1 MSVVRLR
8 PFCTDYLWGGTKL
21 SSEFGIEYDGERLA
35 EAWVLSCHKDGQS
48 VIDSG
53 EYQGLTLS
61 QYIEVCGPQIMG
73 ENRRFFEMFP
83 IITKLI
89 DARENLSIQVHP
101 NNSYALQAE
110 GEFGKTEMWYIVE
123 AEENAQ
129 IYYGVNRTTSREEAM
144 RMIADG
150 TFTGLLNAVPVKA
163 GDCFYIPAGTIH
175 AICQG
180 VVVAEVQ
187 QNSNVTYRVFDYDR
201 VDSNGNKRELHVK
214 KALDVAR
221 FEPNY
226 SLHHFGNH
234 MVRCNYFTSD
244 VFKGDN
250 DDAVSSKSFVSLVVL
265 AGEGELIYENE
276 KSEEITVQ
284 VKKGESYFMDAA
296 PVGKIYK
303 YRLKGESLC
312 VLKTQIGKI
321 EDIK

>member
-8 PFCTDYLWGGTKL
+8 PYCTDYIWGGEKL
-21 SSEFGIEYDGERLA
+21 RDEYGIEYDGMRLA

-53 EYQGLTLS
+53 EFAGLSLS
-61 QYIEVCGPQIMG
+61 EYIEKCGQDILG
-73 ENRRFFEMFP
+73 SNRMRFEFFP

-101 NNSYALQAE
+101 NNSYALQEE

-123 AEENAQ
+123 AGPDAQ
-129 IYYGVNRTTSREEAM
+129 IYYGVNRSTDRQEVSD
-144 RMIADG
+144 MIANG
-150 TFTGLLNAVPVKA
+150 TFTELLNAVPVKA

-175 AICQG
+175 AICKD
-180 VVVAEVQ
+180 VIVAEVQ
-187 QNSNVTYRVFDYDR
+187 QNSNVTYRVYDYDR
-201 VDSNGNKRELHVK
+201 RDCNGNKRELHVQ

-226 SLHHFGNH
+226 STRHFGNH
-234 MVRCNYFTSD
+234 LVRCNYFTTD
-244 VFKGDN
+244 VYMGNTTDEVT
-250 DDAVSSKSFVSLVVL
+250 DKSFVSLVVL
-265 AGEGELIYENE
+265 NGEGELIYTDKGE
-276 KSEEITVQ
+276 KKSIAI
-284 VKKGESYFMDAA
+284 KKGESFFMDAA
-296 PVGKIYK
+296 GLGDK
-303 YRLKGESLC
+303 YNYELKGNKLC